1 MLWKRYFGVWCVCL
15 VIFKK
20 KKWLKRFWSDK
31 KLVEIYIEFVNI
43 FIMKYVFLNV
53 VDIER
58 MFDEKLICIL

>member
-1 MLWKRYFGVWCVCL
+1 MLWKDILEYGVCVWL
-15 VIFKK
+15 FL

>member
-15 VIFKK
+15 VIFK